1 MGKKIGIEL
10 NDVLRAYTE
19 QFIYVY
25 RKFIDPAAEL
35 KTEDITDADF
45 SKSFPFKNR
54 DEYTNFRYIDYPFEL
69 HARADECS
77 KGLNAKFNMW
87 TGRDLINAVEK
98 DNAPE
103 FILYSPLEA
112 NLTIQSTL
120 SYLSAN
126 MCRMREIW
134 FPVNSTDIWKRCDI
148 VITANP
154 TVLDAKPDGKVSVK
168 INMPYNAGSTA
179 DHAFDSMA
187 AVIDDPDRAI
197 EKLLE
202 E

>member
-87 TGRDLINAVEK
+87 TGRDLINTVEK
-98 DNAPE
+98 VFCLTLSPISNDQLHHAQFPPVVYKIK
-103 FILYSPLEA
+103 ILYIKHE
-112 NLTIQSTL
+112 
-120 SYLSAN
+120 
-126 MCRMREIW
+126 
-134 FPVNSTDIWKRCDI
+134 
-148 VITANP
+148 
-154 TVLDAKPDGKVSVK
+154 
-168 INMPYNAGSTA
+168 
-179 DHAFDSMA
+179 
-187 AVIDDPDRAI
+187 
-197 EKLLE
+197 
-202 E
+202 